1 MKFDCLRGMNEKKNR
16 LDSIH
21 PKQPNYPDADF
32 FEQMAASVISTQAN
46 PFTKTP
52 FYKKPIVKWV
62 AAAAIVV
69 PFVFYFSRTTSS
81 NPEMAVQLDTIPQET
96 IIQYIENQ
104 SETPVV
110 LAFKNGNEPQ
120 SSVKSTFDKVTVGIA
135 DEEIIQYL
143 NEEYGSWE
151 EESDLFD

>member
-1 MKFDCLRGMNEKKNR
+1 MNEKKNR

-32 FEQMAASVISTQAN
+32 FEQMAASVISTHDH
-46 PFTKTP
+46 PFIKTP

-69 PFVFYFSRTTSS
+69 PFVFYFSRTSSS
-81 NPEMAVQLDTIPQET
+81 NSELAVQLDTIPQET

-120 SSVKSTFDKVTVGIA
+120 SSVKSTFDKVTVGID

-143 NEEYGSWE
+143 SEEYGSWE